1 MKNIVN
7 IISLMLISLSALS
20 CSQQKDSVYKKT
32 MPLMDTVVSISVV
45 SDAKDAAEK
54 AIDASFEKIDRF
66 GNLINFYA
74 ENSELSEINRNA
86 GIQKI
91 KVSPETLDLIE
102 KAVAVSEKS
111 GGAFDPT
118 IGPVVKLYDFMNK
131 KKPTHDE
138 VGSALRLVNYRDVMI
153 DKTGKTV
160 FLKKGGMML
169 DLGGIAKGYAADL
182 AVASLIRSG
191 IRAGLVSIAGDIRT
205 FGLKPDKKPWAI
217 GIKNPRQTS
226 EKDELIATIGLSDKA
241 ISTSGDYERY
251 FMEDGKRLHHLL
263 DPKTG
268 YPATAC
274 RSVSIVTDR
283 AVNTDAFSTAVFILG
298 PEKGM
303 TLARELG
310 MGAVIIDS
318 SGTRYLTDNIKEILT
333 FEKGT

>member
-54 AIDASFEKIDRF
+54 AIDVSFEEIDRF

-74 ENSELSEINRNA
+74 EKSELSEINRNA
-86 GIQKI
+86 GIQKT

-102 KAVAVSEKS
+102 KAITVSEKS

-118 IGPVVKLYDFMNK
+118 IGPIVKLWDFLNK
-131 KKPTHDE
+131 KKPTDE
-138 VGSALRLVNYRDVMI
+138 EIRRALPLVDYRNVII
-153 DKTGKTV
+153 DKTDATV
-160 FLKKGGMML
+160 FLKKRGMML

-182 AVASLIRSG
+182 AVASLIESG
-191 IRAGLVSIAGDIRT
+191 MQAGLVSIAGDIRT

-226 EKDELIATIGLSDKA
+226 ERDELIATIGLSNKA

-251 FMEDGKRLHHLL
+251 FMEDGMRLHHLL

-310 MGAVIIDS
+310 MEAIIIDS
-318 SGTRYLTDNIKEILT
+318 SGTRYLTDNVKEQLT
-333 FEKGT
+333 FEKGA

>member
-74 ENSELSEINRNA
+74 EKSELSEINRNA
-86 GIQKI
+86 GIQKT

-102 KAVAVSEKS
+102 KAIAVSERS

-118 IGPVVKLYDFMNK
+118 IGPIVKLWDFLNK
-131 KKPTHDE
+131 KKPADE
-138 VGSALRLVNYRDVMI
+138 EIRRALPLVDYRNVII
-153 DKTGKTV
+153 DKTDATV
-160 FLKKGGMML
+160 FLKKRGMML

-182 AVASLIRSG
+182 AVASLIESG
-191 IRAGLVSIAGDIRT
+191 MQAGLVSIAGDIRT

-251 FMEDGKRLHHLL
+251 FMEDGMRLHHLL

-310 MGAVIIDS
+310 MEAIIIDS
-318 SGTRYLTDNIKEILT
+318 SGTRYLTDNVKEQLT
-333 FEKGT
+333 FEKGA

>member
-1 MKNIVN
+1 
-7 IISLMLISLSALS
+7 
-20 CSQQKDSVYKKT
+20 
-32 MPLMDTVVSISVV
+32 MDTVVSISVV
-45 SDAKDAAEK
+45 SHATDAAEK
-54 AIDASFEKIDRF
+54 AIDATFAEIDRF
-66 GNLINFYA
+66 GNLINFYD
-74 ENSELSEINRNA
+74 EKSELSEINRNA

-160 FLKKGGMML
+160 FLKKRGMML

-226 EKDELIATIGLSDKA
+226 EKDEIIATIGLSDRA

-251 FMEDGKRLHHLL
+251 FMNDGKRVHHIL
-263 DPKTG
+263 DPRTG

-274 RSVSIVTDR
+274 RSVSIVTDK
-283 AVNTDAFSTAVFILG
+283 AVNTDAFSTAVFVLG

-303 TLARELG
+303 ILIKELG
-310 MGAVIIDS
+310 MEAMIIDS
-318 SGTRYLTDNIKEILT
+318 NGTRSLTDTIKEKLS
-333 FEKGT
+333 FEKSTE

>member
-86 GIQKI
+86 GIQKT

-102 KAVAVSEKS
+102 KAIAVSERS

-118 IGPVVKLYDFMNK
+118 IGPIVKLWDFLNK
-131 KKPTHDE
+131 KKPTDE
-138 VGSALRLVNYRDVMI
+138 EIRRALPLVDYRNVII
-153 DKTGKTV
+153 DKTDATV
-160 FLKKGGMML
+160 FLKRRGMML

-182 AVASLIRSG
+182 AVASLIKSG
-191 IRAGLVSIAGDIRT
+191 MQAGLVSIAGDIRT

-251 FMEDGKRLHHLL
+251 FMEDGMRLHHLL

-310 MGAVIIDS
+310 MEAIIIDS
-318 SGTRYLTDNIKEILT
+318 SGTRYLTDNVKEQLT
-333 FEKGT
+333 FEKGA